1 MKNRLIINK
10 YSEQYYPPTPTN
22 FTLFLRKFV
31 PFQIFR
37 FFILNWK
44 IIKIVIKGH
53 S

>member
-1 MKNRLIINK
+1 MENRNLINK

-22 FTLFLRKFV
+22 FTLFWRKFI
-31 PFQIFR
+31 PLQIIR

-44 IIKIVIKGH
+44 IIKIVVKGH